1 MDIRN
6 NIHIQNI
13 ETILRKVGERIEGNL
28 ICDIDPGHYTIQQ
41 NLGKIQNLQTLCAGK
56 KNICEI
62 GVNAGHSLL
71 LMLLVN
77 PTAEYTLFDLGNHG
91 YTRPCLEYIRSN
103 FPSVRIQI
111 IYGNSVETM
120 ATYIQENPEKLA
132 TYDLCHL
139 DGGHTQD
146 IFPHDYANVKKL
158 MESQGIVIFDDYDL
172 PAIRSFINTMVS
184 TNEIVEVKD
193 PELARTGLHFIYRY
207 V

>member
-1 MDIRN
+1 
-6 NIHIQNI
+6 
-13 ETILRKVGERIEGNL
+13 
-28 ICDIDPGHYTIQQ
+28 
-41 NLGKIQNLQTLCAGK
+41 
-56 KNICEI
+56 
-62 GVNAGHSLL
+62 
-71 LMLLVN
+71 
-77 PTAEYTLFDLGNHG
+77 
-91 YTRPCLEYIRSN
+91 
-103 FPSVRIQI
+103 
-111 IYGNSVETM
+111 M

-146 IFPHDYANVKKL
+146 IFSHDYANVKKL

>member
-1 MDIRN
+1 
-6 NIHIQNI
+6 
-13 ETILRKVGERIEGNL
+13 
-28 ICDIDPGHYTIQQ
+28 
-41 NLGKIQNLQTLCAGK
+41 
-56 KNICEI
+56 
-62 GVNAGHSLL
+62 
-71 LMLLVN
+71 MLLVN

-103 FPSVRIQI
+103 FPSARIQI

-120 ATYIQENPEKLA
+120 ATYIQENPEKLT

-146 IFPHDYANVKKL
+146 IFSHDYANVKKL